1 MKGPTA
7 EPTTKL
13 ANRYPY
19 NCPKRFIP
27 KYRDVRNP
35 IMSISVPDARPRL
48 MMPATGEVALSSRY
62 IPRHG
67 SRKKKAAT
75 KGAKILSTRYPDN
88 RRPVIVERPTAI
100 IRAAAVSG
108 E

>member
-1 MKGPTA
+1 MKGPIA
-7 EPTTKL
+7 DPTTKQ

-48 MMPATGEVALSSRY
+48 MMPTTGEMVLSSKY

-67 SRKKKAAT
+67 SRKKEAAT

-88 RRPVIVERPTAI
+88 RRPTIVERPTAI
-100 IRAAAVSG
+100 ISVAAASG